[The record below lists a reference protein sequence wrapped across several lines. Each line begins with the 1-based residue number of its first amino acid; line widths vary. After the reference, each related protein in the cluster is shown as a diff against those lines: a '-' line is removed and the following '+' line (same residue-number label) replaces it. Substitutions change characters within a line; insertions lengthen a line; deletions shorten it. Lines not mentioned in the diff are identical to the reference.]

1 MNMENIIKTALIGL
15 AAFGLASCGDS
26 FFEQYPANTVTEG
39 NYYRTD
45 DDFNQG
51 VYCCYQKLKTGMSFY
66 LGELAF
72 RSDECELVAMTVS
85 TQDRYDLDHFEEQPN
100 NKLLSDVWNIWYN
113 GIYRCNDVLDHM
125 EGKTLAN
132 GDKYR
137 GECLFLRS
145 WWYFS
150 LYRVFGTVPVT
161 RTVVTPVQAKT
172 IPRCTDEEMYNLLV
186 GDLKE
191 AIELLPVKRSAEVAR
206 VTKIAAQALLGKVY
220 LTFGKYAEAQTVLED
235 AMKDTNYGLMPTTA
249 AVFDVANKMNK
260 EILFAIYYNKSN
272 DNGHGYW
279 HSTNVADPKLRPNPT
294 EAFRSVYSVDDNR
307 FTLIN
312 DYQEITPGKLYA
324 INKYMD
330 TYDAT
335 YKQQVGNDF
344 PLLRYADVVLMYAEA
359 LGQQGSISD
368 ALAYLNKTRIRAGLP
383 ELTDAE
389 VSGRDA
395 FIKELADERGREFAL
410 EGQRWFDLVR
420 MGLAVDL
427 FKNLGYSLDS
437 HNLLFPI
444 PHDQIEIVNDSSI
457 LWQNPGF

>member
-1 MNMENIIKTALIGL
+1 MNNIIKPAL
-15 AAFGLASCGDS
+15 AALATVLGLASCGDG

-51 VYCCYQKLKTGMSFY
+51 VYSCYQKLKTNMGFF
-66 LGELAF
+66 LNELSY
-72 RSDECELVAMTVS
+72 RSDECELVSMAVS
-85 TQDRYDLDHFEEQPN
+85 TQDRYDLDHFQERAN
-100 NKLLSDVWNIWYN
+100 NKLLNEVWSAWYN

-125 EGKTLAN
+125 AGKTLAN

-137 GECLFLRS
+137 GECLFMRS

-150 LYRVFGTVPVT
+150 LYRVFGVVPVT
-161 RTVVTPVQAKT
+161 RTVVTPVQAKS
-172 IPRCTDEEMYNLLV
+172 IPRCTDEEMY
-186 GDLKE
+186 
-191 AIELLPVKRSAEVAR
+191 ELLSEDLREAVDLLPAKRSSEVAR

-220 LTFGKYAEAQTVLED
+220 LTFGKYAEAQSVLED
-235 AMKDTNYGLMPTTA
+235 AMKDTGYGLVETTGSA
-249 AVFDVANKMNK
+249 FDVAVKMNK
-260 EILFAIYYNKSN
+260 EIIFALFYNKTN

-279 HSTNVADPKLRPNPT
+279 FSTGIADPKYRTNPT
-294 EAFRSVYSVDDNR
+294 AAFKSIYSADDNR

-312 DYQEITPGKLYA
+312 DYQEITAGKLYA

-335 YKQQVGNDF
+335 YTQQVGNDF
-344 PLLRYADVVLMYAEA
+344 PFLRYADVVLMYAEA
-359 LGQQGSISD
+359 LGRQGRIAD
-368 ALAYLNKTRIRAGLP
+368 ALPYLNKTRVRAGLS
-383 ELTDAE
+383 ELTSSE
-389 VSGRDA
+389 VPDQAA
-395 FIKELADERGREFAL
+395 FIRELAAERGKEFAL

-420 MGLAVDL
+420 LGLAVDY

-444 PHDQIEIVNDSSI
+444 PQDQIEIVNDKSI